1 MKAAL
6 LDVAEDRDFV
16 DFFNRV
22 GLDEGV
28 KDGEALLDID
38 WDLIAKQ
45 VDAGDLNLFAW
56 FGKIYVVAHHYYFFG
71 AWDTSGHHFWG
82 ALLNN

>member
-28 KDGEALLDID
+28 KDGEALLNID
-38 WDLIAKQ
+38 
-45 VDAGDLNLFAW
+45 
-56 FGKIYVVAHHYYFFG
+56 
-71 AWDTSGHHFWG
+71 
-82 ALLNN
+82 